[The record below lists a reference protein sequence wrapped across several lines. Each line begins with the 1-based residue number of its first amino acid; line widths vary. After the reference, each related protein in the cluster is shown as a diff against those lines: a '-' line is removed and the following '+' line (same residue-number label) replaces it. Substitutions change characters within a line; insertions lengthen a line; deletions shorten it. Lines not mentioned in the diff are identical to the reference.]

1 MPRIQIRITG
11 SAWPGV
17 ITAWWGTENI
27 WELWRYFT
35 ESQQWH
41 SQALDTHTTPAWH
54 WHAIRNWFSA
64 LGSTSISQSLFWDMF
79 GIIITKFSRM
89 YSLRWALCL
98 CVLGR
103 MLTWVPSL
111 AGMYQVSPRHHY
123 VCIFTNV
130 KILHNMSGTDRD
142 TPSAHPLPGSQG
154 T

>member
-1 MPRIQIRITG
+1 MRITG
-11 SAWPGV
+11 LASSRRDEGQK
-17 ITAWWGTENI
+17 IS
-27 WELWRYFT
+27 
-35 ESQQWH
+35 ESSGDISLSPNSDIPRH
-41 SQALDTHTTPAWH
+41 LTLTPARHWH

-79 GIIITKFSRM
+79 GIIITKFSQM

-98 CVLGR
+98 CVLCR

-154 T
+154 HKSP